1 MVGITAVRNRSRSRG
16 GTSPVTRARV
26 AGAAGAAAAA
36 PPLPGRP
43 GARPPGWPLPPP
55 CGALPPCG
63 AFGFG
68 FSSASAMALYL
79 VDEFAR
85 PAGDPGLL
93 AVGERAHADPGGLVR
108 LRIHQHHVGQ
118 VDRPLALDDAALP
131 ELLGRALVL
140 LDHVD
145 VLHEHAPLVL
155 EHAQDLALLPALL
168 ARHHDDR
175 VTLPHVRVCHARPQI
190 TSGAREMILVNCRSR
205 SSRATGP
212 KMRVP
217 TGLSSVL
224 TSTTALRSKRM

>member
-1 MVGITAVRNRSRSRG
+1 MVGITAVRNRPRRRG
-16 GTSPVTRARV
+16 GTSPVTRARG
-26 AGAAGAAAAA
+26 AGAAGTAAA
-36 PPLPGRP
+36 PPLAGRP
-43 GARPPGWPLPPP
+43 APRPPGCPLPPLW
-55 CGALPPCG
+55 GALPPCG
-63 AFGFG
+63 AFGFA
-68 FSSASAMALYL
+68 FSSASAMVLYL

-118 VDRPLALDDAALP
+118 VDRSLALDDAALP
-131 ELLGRALVL
+131 ELLGGALVL

-145 VLHEHAPLVL
+145 VLHEDAPLVL
-155 EHAQDLALLPALL
+155 EHAQDLTLLPALL
-168 ARHHDDR
+168 ARHHHDR
-175 VTLPHVRVCHARPQI
+175 VTLPHVRVCHVRPQI

>member
-16 GTSPVTRARV
+16 GTSPVTLARA

-36 PPLPGRP
+36 APPLAGRP
-43 GARPPGWPLPPP
+43 APRPPGWPLPPP

-63 AFGFG
+63 AFGFV
-68 FSSASAMALYL
+68 FSSASAMVLYL

-93 AVGERAHADPGGLVR
+93 SVGERTHTDPGGLVR
-108 LRIHQHHVGQ
+108 LRVHQHHVGQ
-118 VDRPLALDDAALP
+118 VDRSLALDDAALA

-145 VLHEHAPLVL
+145 VLHEDAVLVL
-155 EHAQDLALLPALL
+155 EHAQDLAALAPLL

-175 VTLPHVRVCHARPQI
+175 VALPHVRVCHA
-190 TSGAREMILVNCRSR
+190 V
-205 SSRATGP
+205 
-212 KMRVP
+212 
-217 TGLSSVL
+217 
-224 TSTTALRSKRM
+224 LRSLPERER

>member
-108 LRIHQHHVGQ
+108 LRIHQHHVRQ
-118 VDRPLALDDAALP
+118 VDRSLALDDAALP
-131 ELLGRALVL
+131 ELLSRALVL

-145 VLHEHAPLVL
+145 VLDEHAPLVP
-155 EHAQDLALLPALL
+155 EHAQDLAALALLL
-168 ARHHDDR
+168 ARDHDDR
-175 VTLPHVRVCHARPQI
+175 VALPHVCVCHA
-190 TSGAREMILVNCRSR
+190 V
-205 SSRATGP
+205 
-212 KMRVP
+212 
-217 TGLSSVL
+217 
-224 TSTTALRSKRM
+224 LRSLPERER